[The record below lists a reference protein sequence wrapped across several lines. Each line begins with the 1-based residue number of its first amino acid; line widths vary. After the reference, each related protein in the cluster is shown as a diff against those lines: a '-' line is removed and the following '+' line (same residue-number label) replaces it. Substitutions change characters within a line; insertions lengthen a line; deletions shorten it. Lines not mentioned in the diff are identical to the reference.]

1 MNNSEKIT
9 GAEYAERLLAV
20 NSPTRLIDHLIE
32 KLAAK
37 TGTGWESNLLEFKG
51 SYHKRPDSDDPDSQD
66 CFEWNVMHAFIAL
79 ANAQGGCVVIGIA
92 ETDDHQLVPGDWDP
106 DGILGCRD
114 ADGDGKPIPGREE
127 KDLVNH
133 VNSVFFKDKFKRNG
147 RTYQFTT
154 QNKRN
159 PSAPPA
165 AHEFTLDAETL
176 TKLSK
181 LVTFYPC
188 HSERCS
194 CNVLAAIVHPV
205 KKDDDLVEVL
215 RKKNNVSEH
224 IVFYRDV
231 TAKTCKLTKHS
242 DIGKYEKRREPASND
257 YLIALQGKLP
267 SRRWTNRIR
276 LFVILSVVIG
286 GCFWGLKK
294 TSGYLGTNPLSQP
307 TSANEDARAR
317 AERIGMKAAYEKALA
332 EFEDAHQGMTT
343 YDMAMDANA
352 KIAFLE
358 KWANDILQWKI
369 SVANSKQQVQFW
381 QDHINNGRKL
391 IEAKTKRDSEKDNGS
406 SAAYIFGYAMAGQ
419 YEKEINDMLM
429 DPSIF
434 EAHERM
440 FDKIKS
446 ASGNFMGQ
454 TIHFAD
460 GVADWLD
467 TSTDWSTL
475 GEEYKNGY
483 PMKMWIDR
491 EHMWE
496 PGGCVFALLEAD
508 NAHTWDSLC
517 ITSDSSHK
525 NLFAKF
531 KDGKVIKFRLL
542 KFDPKSNEFVY
553 HLDEQNDR
561 IFVNSR
567 TTGKCEVELSLDLH

>member
-1 MNNSEKIT
+1 
-9 GAEYAERLLAV
+9 
-20 NSPTRLIDHLIE
+20 
-32 KLAAK
+32 
-37 TGTGWESNLLEFKG
+37 
-51 SYHKRPDSDDPDSQD
+51 
-66 CFEWNVMHAFIAL
+66 MHAFIAL
-79 ANAQGGCVVIGIA
+79 ANAQGGCVVLGIA
-92 ETDDHQLVPGDWDP
+92 ETDDHRLVPGDWDP

-127 KDLVNH
+127 KDLIDH
-133 VNSVFFKDKFKRNG
+133 VYGIFFKEKFKRNG
-147 RTYQFTT
+147 HTYKFTT

-159 PSAPPA
+159 ASAPPV

-176 TKLSK
+176 SKLSK

-194 CNVLAAIVHPV
+194 CNALAAIVHPV
-205 KKDDDLVEVL
+205 KKDDDLIEVL

-224 IVFYRDV
+224 IVFYRDI
-231 TAKTCKLTKHS
+231 TAKTCELTKHS
-242 DIGKYEKRREPASND
+242 DIGKYEKRREPTSKD

-267 SRRWTNRIR
+267 SPRWANRIR
-276 LFVILSVVIG
+276 LFVILPVVIG
-286 GCFWGLKK
+286 GCFLGLKQI
-294 TSGYLGTNPLSQP
+294 SRYLGSEPLSQP
-307 TSANEDARAR
+307 TNTNEDARTN

-332 EFEDAHQGMTT
+332 EFEEAHQGMTT

-358 KWANDILQWKI
+358 KWANDILQWKV

-391 IEAKTKRDSEKDNGS
+391 IETKIKRDSENDNGS
-406 SAAYIFGYAMAGQ
+406 SAAYIFGHAMASQ

-454 TIHFAD
+454 TIHFVD

-467 TSTDWSTL
+467 TSTDWSTF
-475 GEEYKNGY
+475 GEEYKNGF

-496 PGGCVFALLEAD
+496 AGGCVFALLEAD

-517 ITSDSSHK
+517 
-525 NLFAKF
+525 
-531 KDGKVIKFRLL
+531 
-542 KFDPKSNEFVY
+542 
-553 HLDEQNDR
+553 
-561 IFVNSR
+561 SR
-567 TTGKCEVELSLDLH
+567 SCKTF